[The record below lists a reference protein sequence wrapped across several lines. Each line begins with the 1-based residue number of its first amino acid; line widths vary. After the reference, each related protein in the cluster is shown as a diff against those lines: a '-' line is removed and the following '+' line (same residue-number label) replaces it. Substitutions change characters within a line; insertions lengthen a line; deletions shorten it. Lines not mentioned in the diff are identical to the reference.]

1 MPPIKSNLALT
12 RPTQIQK
19 ILSPPNRSSRSKWH
33 PVALDT
39 NKGNYLLEVEGV
51 AYQSAKNFS
60 DSLLV
65 TSAL

>member
-1 MPPIKSNLALT
+1 MPAIKSNLELT

-19 ILSPPNRSSRSKWH
+19 LLSHTYGSSRGKRH